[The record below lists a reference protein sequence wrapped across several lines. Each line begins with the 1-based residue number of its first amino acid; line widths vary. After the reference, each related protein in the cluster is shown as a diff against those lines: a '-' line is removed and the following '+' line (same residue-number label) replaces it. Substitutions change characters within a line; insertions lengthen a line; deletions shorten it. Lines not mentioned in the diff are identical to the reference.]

1 MVYVNGISM
10 KRIIC
15 FGEVLWDVLPAGRKL
30 GGAPLNVALRAQSWG
45 HKAKMISSIGK
56 DRIGE
61 ELAEEIANHGG
72 SLDHI
77 QVNEAYATSEV
88 LVALDESGSAS
99 YEIKMPCAWDNI
111 SPMERDA
118 DAVEASDAFI
128 YGSLVA
134 RSSTSRKTLYG
145 LLEKARYKVFDV
157 NLRPPHYTHERI
169 IGLMKAADFVKF
181 NDDELYEICS
191 HLEFNNK
198 ALEAS
203 IRFMAEQ
210 TGTSQICV
218 TLGKDGGVLFY
229 KNAFFYNKGYKIT
242 VADTVGAGDS
252 FLASIISQLLN
263 GNHPQVAIDFA
274 CAVGAIVASKNGAN
288 PVVSAAEITDMLG
301 TH

>member
-1 MVYVNGISM
+1 M

-15 FGEVLWDVLPAGRKL
+15 FGEVLWDVLPTGRKL

-45 HKAKMISSIGK
+45 NKAKMISSIGK
-56 DRIGE
+56 DPIGE
-61 ELAEEIANHGG
+61 DIAEEIIGHGG

-77 QVNEAYATSEV
+77 QVSESSSTSEV

-111 SPMERDA
+111 LPMERDA
-118 DAVEASDAFI
+118 EAVEASDAFI
-128 YGSLVA
+128 FGSLVA
-134 RSSTSRKTLYG
+134 RSDTSRETLFG

-157 NLRPPHYTHERI
+157 NLRPPHYTPDRI

-191 HLEFNNK
+191 HLKFMDRE
-198 ALEAS
+198 LEAC

-210 TGTSQICV
+210 TDTSQICV

-229 KNAFFYNKGYKIT
+229 NNEFYYNKGYKIT

-263 GNHPQVAIDFA
+263 ACEPQEAIDFA
-274 CAVGAIVASKNGAN
+274 CAVGAIVASKSGAN
-288 PVVSAAEITDMLG
+288 PVVSTSEVRKMIG
-301 TH
+301 S

>member
-1 MVYVNGISM
+1 M

-45 HKAKMISSIGK
+45 NKAKMISSIGK

-61 ELAEEIANHGG
+61 ELIEEVIGHGG

-77 QVNEAYATSEV
+77 QVSESSSTSEV

-99 YEIKMPCAWDNI
+99 YEIKMPCAWDYI
-111 SPMERDA
+111 LPMERDA
-118 DAVEASDAFI
+118 EAVEASDAFI

-134 RSSTSRKTLYG
+134 RSSTSRETLFG

-157 NLRPPHYTHERI
+157 NLRPPHYTPDRI

-191 HLEFNNK
+191 YQEFINRE
-198 ALEAS
+198 LEAC

-210 TGTSQICV
+210 TDTNQICV
-218 TLGKDGGVLFY
+218 SLGKDGGVLFY
-229 KNAFFYNKGYKIT
+229 NNEFYYNKGYKIT

-263 GNHPQVAIDFA
+263 SCEPQKAIDFA

-288 PVVSAAEITDMLG
+288 PEVSTSEVRKMTG
-301 TH
+301 S